1 MGEIIAFI
9 VWTIVALF
17 FVGIAISARK
27 SKVPVGFFTGVKPP
41 EVTDVKAYNR
51 AVSTLWFVVAT
62 LLELMG
68 VPFLFLEQNSAHF
81 IFIIL
86 LIMPLMIGMAVVYLR
101 IEGRYKKK

>member
-27 SKVPVGFFTGVKPP
+27 SKEPVGFFTGVKPP

-51 AVSTLWFVVAT
+51 AVSTLGLWWRYYWNLWEYHFC
-62 LLELMG
+62 
-68 VPFLFLEQNSAHF
+68 FWSRIQHILFLLCYS
-81 IFIIL
+81 
-86 LIMPLMIGMAVVYLR
+86 
-101 IEGRYKKK
+101 